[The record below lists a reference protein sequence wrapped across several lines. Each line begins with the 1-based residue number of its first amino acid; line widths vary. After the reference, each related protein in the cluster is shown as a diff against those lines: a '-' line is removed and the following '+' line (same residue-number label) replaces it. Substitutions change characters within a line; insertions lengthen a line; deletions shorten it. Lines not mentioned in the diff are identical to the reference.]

1 LSQFD
6 TNYEQPTPVALTV
19 KGNIPSYAAG
29 VLYRTGPLGYK
40 VTTNEG
46 KEWAAGHWFDGLSA
60 VHRFQIDCPD
70 NEPTKVTYRSRRV
83 VDEYLELVKTTGKM
97 ESISFGA
104 KRDPCKSI
112 FKKVMSVFSP
122 PGRNA
127 KNVGVTLSINMPGGG
142 YKKDIEKQ
150 SLDGPV
156 NKARS
161 STGIETLHT
170 KTDYTM
176 IKKINPETLEPEG
189 VAFQTGLH
197 PDLKGP
203 FSAAHA
209 KSDPVFGD
217 IYNFNLVIGYTS
229 TYRIFCTSA
238 STGDTTILATFTGK
252 PAYIHSLFLTENFVV
267 LCVWNSYIKWAGIS
281 ILYEK
286 NIADAISA
294 FDPKQKT
301 TWYVVDR
308 RHGKGLVATYE
319 SDPFFCFHSI
329 NAWEEPNATD
339 PDKMDIVTE
348 ASIYDNLD
356 VVHRFYYE
364 NIMSSAEGSKN
375 YAGKKRDSCLPSQ
388 AQFRLKC
395 VDPGTPLESQSVK
408 IVS

>member
-1 LSQFD
+1 
-6 TNYEQPTPVALTV
+6 
-19 KGNIPSYAAG
+19 
-29 VLYRTGPLGYK
+29 
-40 VTTNEG
+40 
-46 KEWAAGHWFDGLSA
+46 
-60 VHRFQIDCPD
+60 
-70 NEPTKVTYRSRRV
+70 
-83 VDEYLELVKTTGKM
+83 VDEYLELVKTTGKV

-112 FKKVMSVFSP
+112 FNKVMSVFSP
-122 PGRNA
+122 PARNA

-142 YKKDIEKQ
+142 GARDVEKQ
-150 SLDGPV
+150 SLDSPV
-156 NKARS
+156 NEAC
-161 STGIETLHT
+161 STGINTLHT
-170 KTDYTM
+170 KTDHTM
-176 IKKINPETLEPEG
+176 FKKINPETLEPEG
-189 VAFQTGLH
+189 IAFQSSLH
-197 PDLKGP
+197 PDLKGH
-203 FSAAHA
+203 FSASHA
-209 KSDPVFGD
+209 KSDPVVGD
-217 IYNFNLVIGYTS
+217 IYNFNLAIGYTS
-229 TYRIFCTSA
+229 IYRIFCTSA
-238 STGDTTILATFTGK
+238 STGDTTILATFAGK
-252 PAYIHSLFLTENFVV
+252 PAYVHSLFLTENFVV
-267 LCVWNSYIKWAGIS
+267 LCVWNSYIKWIGLS

-319 SDPFFCFHSI
+319 SDPFFSFHSI

-339 PDKMDIVTE
+339 PTKMDIITE

-395 VDPGTPLESQSVK
+395 VDPTTPLEGRSLK
-408 IVS
+408 IVSQFRLKAIQCPLHY